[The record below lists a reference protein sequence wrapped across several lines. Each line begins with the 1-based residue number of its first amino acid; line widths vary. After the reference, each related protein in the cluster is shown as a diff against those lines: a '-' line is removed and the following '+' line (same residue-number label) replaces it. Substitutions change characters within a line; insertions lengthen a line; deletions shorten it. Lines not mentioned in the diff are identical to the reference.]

1 MVYFVATPIGN
12 LKDISLRA
20 IDTLKSVD
28 VIFCEDT
35 RHSLKLLN
43 ALDIKKPLK
52 SCHKFNEREAAEKII
67 AGARDG
73 KEIAVI
79 SDAGM
84 PVISDPGNIVC
95 AALKEAGVD
104 YTVVPG
110 ANAFL
115 SALILSSMPADKF
128 AFIGFL
134 PEKTS
139 ECKAVLE
146 KYKNLDL
153 TLCFHCAPQDIDHTI
168 SLANSVLGDR
178 NACLVRE
185 ITKIHEQAVTFKLSQ
200 GYGGE
205 KRGEFVLIIEGA
217 KATENP
223 LNSLSEI
230 EHILHYMNSGLDKK
244 DAVKQVAKD
253 RGISK
258 SEIYKYSID
267 LGDNNE

>member
-20 IDTLKSVD
+20 IETLKSSD

-43 ALDIKKPLK
+43 ALEIKKPLK
-52 SCHKFNEREAAEKII
+52 SCHKFNEREAADKIVEE
-67 AGARDG
+67 AKSG
-73 KEIAVI
+73 KEIAII

-95 AALKEAGVD
+95 SALKEAGVE

-115 SALILSSMPADKF
+115 SALILSAFPADRF
-128 AFIGFL
+128 AFLGFL
-134 PEKTS
+134 PDKAS

-146 KYKNLDL
+146 RYKNLDM
-153 TLCFHCAPQDIDHTI
+153 TLCFHCAPQDVDRTI
-168 SLANSVLGDR
+168 SLAHSVFGDR

-185 ITKIHEQAVTFKLSQ
+185 ITKIHEQAVSFKLSE
-200 GYGGE
+200 GYDGE
-205 KRGEFVLIIEGA
+205 KRGEFVLLIEGA
-217 KATENP
+217 TDTENP
-223 LNSLSEI
+223 LNSLSEK
-230 EHILHYMNSGLDKK
+230 EHILHYMRKGLNKK
-244 DAVKQVAKD
+244 DAVKQAAKD
-253 RGISK
+253 RGVSK
-258 SEIYKYSID
+258 SELYKFSID
-267 LGDNNE
+267 IGE